1 MFAVLAA
8 GAPLNA
14 RVASVV
20 VLTRPAI
27 EAAGPV
33 PPLEEAAAESVD
45 LHVGLTLVLLVIPK
59 GRPVVMPLEL
69 LTVVLSESDMP
80 LSPRGLLPL
89 LVEEVLTPELFVFV
103 VADLVV
109 EDDDD
114 DVEST
119 LPTLAA
125 VALGKS

>member
-1 MFAVLAA
+1 MLAA